1 MSESTAVTTRS
12 SFGPDAEQRIAEN
25 KAKNR
30 MAAAIRGTQW
40 SKDLSAEGVYA
51 LAEYCRSNGLD
62 PLRHIEVLGGKPYLT
77 ATLYEERAAPLI
89 QSGALIPHEPE
100 FINPD
105 ARLDA
110 LAATG
115 DAWAIEESTRRIR
128 ARIMHGVPE
137 KAAAA
142 VVYRITVAATGHTV
156 VGVNWCGGGV
166 RQRDPVGDNEPTK
179 TAITRAGRRAWKQV
193 AEVVPTFGQ
202 HFATL
207 EQGAAE
213 TGKAIVAEAALEMA
227 RAPQLVSGSTRGSV
241 VTSDAYGHGDDMPTP
256 EQAVANARRALA
268 APDPYA
274 VEYTVEDAA

>member
-1 MSESTAVTTRS
+1 VSDSTAVTTRS
-12 SFGPDAEQRIAEN
+12 SFGPEAELRIAEN

-30 MAAAIRGTQW
+30 VAAAIRGTVW

-89 QSGALIPHEPE
+89 QSGALVPHEPE
-100 FINPD
+100 FINAD

-142 VVYRITVAATGHTV
+142 VVCRITVAASGQTV

-166 RQRDPVGDNEPTK
+166 RSRDPVGDAEPTK

-202 HFATL
+202 QFASM
-207 EQGAAE
+207 E
-213 TGKAIVAEAALEMA
+213 TVTIAEAPIED
-227 RAPQLVSGSTRGSV
+227 APKRIAPKSV
-241 VTSDAYGHGDDMPTP
+241 TPDAYGHGDEMPTP
-256 EQAVANARRALA
+256 EQAKARAQRALA
-268 APDPYA
+268 QPDPYGHDD
-274 VEYTVEDAA
+274 VEVAA

>member
-1 MSESTAVTTRS
+1 MSEGTAVAR
-12 SFGPDAEQRIAEN
+12 FGPEAEARIAEN

-30 MAAAIRGTQW
+30 MAAAIRGTVW

-100 FINPD
+100 FINAD

-128 ARIMHGVPE
+128 ARITHAVPE

-142 VVYRITVAATGHTV
+142 VVQRITIASTGRTV

-166 RQRDPVGDNEPTK
+166 RQRDPVGDAEPTK
-179 TAITRAGRRAWKQV
+179 TATTRAGRRAWKQV

-202 HFATL
+202 QF
-207 EQGAAE
+207 
-213 TGKAIVAEAALEMA
+213 AALESAADDTAKVVIADAQYEEA
-227 RAPQLVSGSTRGSV
+227 RAPKRIAPKS
-241 VTSDAYGHGDDMPTP
+241 VTSDAYGHGDEMPTP
-256 EQAVANARRALA
+256 EQAKARAQRALA
-268 APDPYA
+268 QPDPYGNED
-274 VEYTVEDAA
+274 VEVAA